1 MNPQNTTL
9 VAHIDMAGGGQVW
22 VDGTTLYVGH
32 MSAPHGTTIVDVADP
47 RKPRVL
53 TSLEVPAG
61 YHSHKVRVANNTM
74 LVNHELVGR
83 DDGANFGG
91 GGLGIYDVS
100 NPARPSPCYAPSG
113 KPAEKASIAFRST
126 DATRIFRRRSKVTPA
141 TS

>member
-1 MNPQNTTL
+1 M
-9 VAHIDMAGGGQVW
+9 W

-100 NPARPSPCYAPSG
+100 NPARP
-113 KPAEKASIAFRST
+113 EKASIAFRST